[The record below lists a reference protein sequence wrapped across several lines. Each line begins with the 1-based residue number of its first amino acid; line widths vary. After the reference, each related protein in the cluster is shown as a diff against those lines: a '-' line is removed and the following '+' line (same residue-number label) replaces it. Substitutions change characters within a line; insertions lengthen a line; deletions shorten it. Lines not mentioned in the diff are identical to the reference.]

1 MGTNRYGIDAGY
13 FNKKLQ
19 LIIRHME
26 HYKPFELVSEFSRLM
41 DAVRPID
48 HCDKC
53 NENALFIFDDEYNE
67 CLKCQNI
74 QKVKGT

>member
-1 MGTNRYGIDAGY
+1 
-13 FNKKLQ
+13 
-19 LIIRHME
+19 ME

-41 DAVRPID
+41 DAVRPMD
-48 HCDKC
+48 SCDKC
-53 NENALFIFDDEYNE
+53 NENALVIFDDEYNE